1 MSSYSSPRGR
11 RRRDSYDDYNY
22 NSQYGRNAPPR
33 YQKDDRY
40 PAYDRGRQWYDDN
53 YAYRHESYDS
63 ERNSKEATK
72 QPEKRK
78 PRNRS
83 LKDVTSKMLDLV
95 VRPSS
100 RKRAPSPDAKSD
112 VTAASSH
119 VRANRRSLSLADSSR
134 IHSRSRSRSRSVGS
148 RASSVHTRVTNR
160 SHASSAHTRVT
171 TRSRG
176 GQTSGARSER
186 GGDKSRKRDK
196 SKHGRELDHSERIK
210 QALLAGLAAGAVE
223 AIRVLNEPGPWRGPK
238 GRRVATAAFSAAA
251 IEAAIDKHPDHNP
264 NKKAVIARLGGLVM
278 SRLINGPT
286 EKQRKGKRR

>member
-1 MSSYSSPRGR
+1 MSTYSPRGR

-22 NSQYGRNAPPR
+22 KSQYNRNQPPR

-53 YAYRHESYDS
+53 YAYRHDSYDS
-63 ERNSKEATK
+63 ERSNKQATK
-72 QPEKRK
+72 HAEKRK

-83 LKDVTSKMLDLV
+83 LKEVTSRMLDLV
-95 VRPSS
+95 VRSTS
-100 RKRAPSPDAKSD
+100 RKRETSPEAKSD
-112 VTAASSH
+112 VTAASGH
-119 VRANRRSLSLADSSR
+119 TRATQRSLSLADSSR
-134 IHSRSRSRSRSVGS
+134 HHSRSRSRSRSVGS
-148 RASSVHTRVTNR
+148 
-160 SHASSAHTRVT
+160 HASSLHTRVT
-171 TRSRG
+171 TKSRG
-176 GQTSGARSER
+176 GQTSAAKSER
-186 GGDKSRKRDK
+186 GGDKSRMRDK

-223 AIRVLNEPGPWRGPK
+223 AIRVRNEPGPWRGPK

-286 EKQRKGKRR
+286 EKERKGKRR

>member
-1 MSSYSSPRGR
+1 MSSHSPRGR

-22 NSQYGRNAPPR
+22 KSQYGRNPPPR

-63 ERNSKEATK
+63 ERDSKQATK
-72 QPEKRK
+72 PAEKRK

-83 LKDVTSKMLDLV
+83 LKEVTNRIKDLV
-95 VRPSS
+95 VRSTS
-100 RKRAPSPDAKSD
+100 TKREPSPDAKSD
-112 VTAASSH
+112 MTAASGH
-119 VRANRRSLSLADSSR
+119 TRATQRSLSLADSDR
-134 IHSRSRSRSRSVGS
+134 SRSRSRSRSVGS
-148 RASSVHTRVTNR
+148 RASSVHTRVT
-160 SHASSAHTRVT
+160 AK
-171 TRSRG
+171 SRG
-176 GQTSGARSER
+176 GQTSGARSVRGSER
-186 GGDKSRKRDK
+186 GGEKSRKRDK

-223 AIRVLNEPGPWRGPK
+223 AIRVRNEPGPWRGPK

-264 NKKAVIARLGGLVM
+264 NKKAVIAKLGGLVM

-286 EKQRKGKRR
+286 ESKRKGKRR